1 MTTKIQAYAKFI
13 AAILTVI
20 VTAGAGLIP
29 VGWIG
34 WVQLVV
40 AVLGAVA
47 VYAIPNAAPVA
58 PVEVDPTPSTAAPQH
73 AVTPD
78 V

>member
-1 MTTKIQAYAKFI
+1 MTSQNQSYAKFI

-20 VTAGAGLIP
+20 VTAGVGLIP

-40 AVLGAVA
+40 AVLGAIA
-47 VYAIPNAAPVA
+47 VYAFPNATPT
-58 PVEVDPTPSTAAPQH
+58 EKDPTPATGDAQH
-73 AVTPD
+73 AATPAE
-78 V
+78 